1 MHARLNFLKTM
12 LWPAFL
18 CLFSL
23 CTTAQVT
30 ETGGSPILKMP
41 SRFLAKLDGKVSK
54 LEGDVFNATE
64 KALRRLKKQEAMLKR
79 KLMKKDS
86 TEAMRLFANSDKQ
99 YDEMIRKFQSGDF
112 GELEGKEYDAHLDT
126 LSTALKYLDTKS
138 LAGINNKSELL
149 KNTRSQ
155 LSKLDSKFDYTEQ
168 VKRLIKQR
176 QSMLKDQL
184 SKFGLAKSVMK
195 YSKTAH
201 YYGEQIKEYRSILS
215 SPEKLEKKL
224 LSSLQQLPAFQQ
236 FMQKHSAFAAL
247 FPVPATDGL
256 LPAGAQTREQ
266 IERLLQTQAGAV
278 GQSTE
283 QFMQQQLQ
291 GAQTAV
297 NGLKEKLANKFKTGG
312 APEELDFKPN
322 DQKTK
327 SFWKRLEVGTNMQS
341 VKSNTFFPSTTDI
354 GLSLGY
360 KLSTNGIVGIGASY
374 KLGLGKSISHMKL
387 SNEGIG
393 LRSFLDWKIKGSFY
407 VSGGYE
413 QNYRASFRS
422 IAELNGL
429 STWQQS
435 GLLGISKIVS
445 LKAKVFKKTKV
456 QLLWDFLSYQSLPK
470 GEPIKFRLG
479 YNF

>member
-1 MHARLNFLKTM
+1 M
-12 LWPAFL
+12 
-18 CLFSL
+18 CSL
-23 CTTAQVT
+23 YTVAQVSDA
-30 ETGGSPILKMP
+30 GGSPLLKMP

-54 LEGDVFNATE
+54 LEGNVLNATE
-64 KALRRLKKQEAMLKR
+64 KTLQRLKKHEAKLKR

-86 TEAMRLFANSDKQ
+86 AEAIRLFGKSESQ
-99 YDEMIRKFQSGDF
+99 YDDIIRKFQTGDF

-126 LSTALKYLDTKS
+126 LSTALKFLDANT
-138 LAGINNKSELL
+138 LTTLSEKTATL
-149 KNTRSQ
+149 KNSRSQ
-155 LSKLDSKFDYTEQ
+155 LSKLENKFDYTEQ

-176 QSMLKDQL
+176 QTILKEQL
-184 SKFGLAKSVMK
+184 SKFGLAKSLMK

-215 SPEKLEKKL
+215 SPEKLERKL
-224 LSSLQQLPAFQQ
+224 MSSLQQLPAFQQ
-236 FMQKHSAFAAL
+236 FMEKHSAFAAM
-247 FPVPATDGL
+247 FPLPTMDGS
-256 LPAGAQTREQ
+256 LPAGTQTREQ
-266 IERLLQTQAGAV
+266 IAQILQTQTGSL
-278 GQSTE
+278 GQSPD

-291 GAQTAV
+291 TAQNSV
-297 NGLKEKLANKFKTGG
+297 NGLKEKLKNKLKTGDE
-312 APEELDFKPN
+312 PEELDFKPN

-327 SFWKRLEVGTNMQS
+327 SFWKRLELGTNMQS
-341 VKSNTFFPSTTDI
+341 VKSNSFFPSTTDI

-374 KLGLGKSISHMKL
+374 KLGLGKSIKDL
-387 SNEGIG
+387 KFSNEGIG
-393 LRSFLDWKIKGSFY
+393 LRSFVDWKIKGSFY

-422 IAELNGL
+422 IAELNGI

-435 GLLGISKIVS
+435 GLLGISKIIS
-445 LKAKVFKKTKV
+445 MKAKVFKKTKL